1 MMFDVHPTLFQRLT
15 SRNQN
20 REIRTEN
27 ACHSKGHPN
36 IAPSNDKRPLF
47 VQILATSS
55 ASLISTPLPI
65 QCLRLSNFFFFRGI
79 FLNNFLCQLL
89 VTRVSSKFDHTR
101 GKNTRT
107 SSKFDHTPAF
117 SCSRVIKIRSRVNKI

>member
-47 VQILATSS
+47 VQILAKRF
-55 ASLISTPLPI
+55 A
-65 QCLRLSNFFFFRGI
+65 RFHF
-79 FLNNFLCQLL
+79 
-89 VTRVSSKFDHTR
+89 VTRPMPTTD
-101 GKNTRT
+101 
-107 SSKFDHTPAF
+107 
-117 SCSRVIKIRSRVNKI
+117 